1 MGSVEG
7 YTRRVKRWPGGQMI
21 QRWVASALVK
31 AEPQNP
37 QFGRTR
43 QPNPTGENPGAPSRP
58 RSPSSLSREP
68 AAKQHVP

>member
-21 QRWVASALVK
+21 QRWVASALVE

-43 QPNPTGENPGAPSRP
+43 
-58 RSPSSLSREP
+58 
-68 AAKQHVP
+68 